1 MDTSHQLQEVVIS
14 PPKKYLGMFY
24 IMDWVAAHYISEKG
38 SKQMN
43 LPISKLCAFTN
54 SVTISQFNKNH
65 FTDSGTISRNASPYI
80 GKYYISQLQR
90 TEQSKS
96 HNFVF

>member
-1 MDTSHQLQEVVIS
+1 
-14 PPKKYLGMFY
+14 
-24 IMDWVAAHYISEKG
+24 MDWVAAHDISEKG
-38 SKQMN
+38 NKQMN
-43 LPISKLCAFTN
+43 LPISKTELWSFGLFLRTIFLKLSAFTN
-54 SVTISQFNKNH
+54 TVTIIQISKNY

>member
-1 MDTSHQLQEVVIS
+1 
-14 PPKKYLGMFY
+14 
-24 IMDWVAAHYISEKG
+24 MDWVAAHDISEKG
-38 SKQMN
+38 SEQMN
-43 LPISKLCAFTN
+43 LPISKTELMDIRAFLRSGFLKLCAFTN
-54 SVTISQFNKNH
+54 SVTIIQFSKNH

-80 GKYYISQLQR
+80 GKYYISHLQR